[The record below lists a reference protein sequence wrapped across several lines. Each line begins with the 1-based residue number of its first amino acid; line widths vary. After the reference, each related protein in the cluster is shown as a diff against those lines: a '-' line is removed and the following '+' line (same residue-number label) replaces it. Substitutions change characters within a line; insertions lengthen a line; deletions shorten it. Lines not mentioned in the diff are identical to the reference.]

1 MFRLSPPPPRVVI
14 LPLLLWLTVTACFE
28 DDPTQGSLD
37 GKQGQLAPSWAI
49 GSKDGQ
55 GAIPMF
61 PELPERYPAIRFEV
75 GGELSDSELLQRINE
90 SNGGVIVGIK
100 AVDAPLSRLSGTT
113 SSVSRAEVVEAIGAL
128 ESRGLRVVRTF
139 ASFPAAAG
147 TIDPSAALALRELP
161 FVDYVVESGT
171 YTRGASVG
179 SSALLSQTVDWG
191 MTKIGASDTW
201 TYTSGSGATITVI
214 DYGLDSVHIVS
225 GDGPANSIFNLQCL
239 YASDPP
245 NVTSCYQSSSIH
257 GAHVAGI
264 AAARDNSIG
273 YVGVASDASVNS
285 IRACGP
291 SGCSDAALIGA
302 IDWTTTSSIPRHVVN
317 LSLTRNGAYTP
328 LSIALAASA
337 AAGNVIVGAAGND
350 HECGGSGV
358 GAGVD
363 CYPARYTSVL
373 SVSGTTSTDGFASNV
388 LCSDL
393 AYHKS
398 NYGSGVDISAPFEAT
413 NMSSSGNYW
422 SLCGS
427 SMASPHV
434 AGVAALVW
442 AYNPGFTRSQ
452 VIDRLTSTAVD
463 YGSSGRDDYFGHGR
477 VQALLS
483 VLGVLSANIT
493 GPSFPTGGLD
503 VWTANVTNGIGTIGY
518 AWERRDACD
527 PSWTPVGSNSSTY
540 SEYTTGGDKFFIR
553 VTVTS
558 AGRITSAIQ
567 MVGGFAIC

>member
-1 MFRLSPPPPRVVI
+1 MLRMSPIRVIV
-14 LPLLLWLTVTACFE
+14 LPLLLASAVTACIE
-28 DDPTQGSLD
+28 SDDPTQNSPD
-37 GKQGQLAPSWAI
+37 SKQGRGLTPSWAI
-49 GSKDGQ
+49 GSKDAQ
-55 GAIPMF
+55 GAIPTF
-61 PELPERYPAIRFEV
+61 PEMPARFPSIRYDV
-75 GGELSDSELLQRINE
+75 GEELSDAELLSRINE

-100 AVDAPLSRLSGTT
+100 AIDAPLSRLSGVT
-113 SSVSRAEVVEAIGAL
+113 SSVSRAEVIDAIGEL
-128 ESRGLRVVRTF
+128 ESRGLRIVRTF

-161 FVDYVVESGT
+161 FVDYVVESGN
-171 YTRGASVG
+171 YSQGASAG
-179 SSALLSQTVDWG
+179 SSALFSQTIDWG
-191 MTKIGASDTW
+191 MTKIGASNTW
-201 TYTSGSGATITVI
+201 AYTSGSGATITVI

-245 NVTSCYQSSSIH
+245 NVTSCYHSSSNH
-257 GAHVAGI
+257 GVHVAGI

-273 YVGVASDASVNS
+273 YVGVASDANVNS

-317 LSLTRNGAYTP
+317 LSLTRNGAHTP

-337 AAGNVIVGAAGND
+337 AAGNVIVGAAGNN

-358 GAGVD
+358 SAGVD

-373 SVSGTTSTDGFASNV
+373 SVSGTTSADGFASNV
-388 LCSDL
+388 FCSDFT
-393 AYHKS
+393 YHKS
-398 NYGSGVDISAPFEAT
+398 NYGPGVDISAPFEAT
-413 NMSSSGNYW
+413 NMIANGAYF
-422 SLCGS
+422 SLCGT

-442 AYNPGFTRSQ
+442 AYNPGFTSSQ
-452 VIDRLTSTAVD
+452 VLGRLTSTAAD
-463 YGSSGRDDYFGHGR
+463 FGSPGRDDSFGYGR
-477 VQALLS
+477 VQALLA
-483 VLGVLSANIT
+483 VLGSLGAYIN

-503 VWTANVTNGIGTIGY
+503 VWTADVTNGVGTINY
-518 AWERRDACD
+518 AWERRDACS
-527 PSWTPVGSNSSTY
+527 PTWVSVGSNSSTY
-540 SEYTTGGDKFFIR
+540 SEYTSLSDQFVLR

-558 AGRITSAIQ
+558 AGRTTSNIQ
-567 MVGGFAIC
+567 MIGGFAIC